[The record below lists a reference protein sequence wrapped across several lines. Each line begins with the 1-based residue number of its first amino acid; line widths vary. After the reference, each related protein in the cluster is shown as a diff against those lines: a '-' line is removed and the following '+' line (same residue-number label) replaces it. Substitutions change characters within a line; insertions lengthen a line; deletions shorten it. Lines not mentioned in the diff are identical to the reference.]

1 MLVLN
6 NIYKK
11 YQDKVILE
19 DICLTLNNG
28 IYGLLGANG
37 AGKTTLMKMICGVI
51 KPSSGYIHYDGE
63 AIASGQSQLID
74 CLGYLPQ
81 DFSYYPEFT
90 GYEFI
95 TYMATLKG
103 MSRSDFEKQG
113 HTLLQMVGLDTVKHA
128 KIKSFSGGMKQ
139 RLGIAQALL
148 GDPKVLILDE
158 PTVGLDPKERIRFRN
173 LISSLSKDKI
183 IILSTHIIGDIDAV
197 ADEILILKK
206 GILLEQATPQLLL
219 DKIDNQVWEVEV
231 EIDLADKLKAS
242 YIISN
247 QKVVNNRL
255 MLRIVSSVSPIEG
268 AHHVQP
274 NLEDLYLYYF
284 PNIGE
289 S

>member
-113 HTLLQMVGLDTVKHA
+113 HALLQMVGLDTVKYA

-219 DKIDNQVWEVEV
+219 EKIDNQVWEVEV

-247 QKVVNNRL
+247 QKVVNNQL

>member
-1 MLVLN
+1 MV
-6 NIYKK
+6 K
-11 YQDKVILE
+11 
-19 DICLTLNNG
+19 
-28 IYGLLGANG
+28 
-37 AGKTTLMKMICGVI
+37 
-51 KPSSGYIHYDGE
+51 
-63 AIASGQSQLID
+63 SQLID
-74 CLGYLPQ
+74 YLDYLPQ

-113 HTLLQMVGLDTVKHA
+113 HALLQMVGLDTVKHA

-206 GILLEQATPQLLL
+206 GILLEQATPQSLLER
-219 DKIDNQVWEVEV
+219 IDNQVWEAEV

>member
-63 AIASGQSQLID
+63 AIGSGQSQLID
-74 CLGYLPQ
+74 YLDYLPQ

-113 HTLLQMVGLDTVKHA
+113 HALLQMVGLDTVKHA

-206 GILLEQATPQLLL
+206 GILLEQATPQSLLER
-219 DKIDNQVWEVEV
+219 IDNQVWEAEV

>member
-63 AIASGQSQLID
+63 AIGSSQSQLID

-113 HTLLQMVGLDTVKHA
+113 HALLQLVGLDTVKHA

-183 IILSTHIIGDIDAV
+183 IILSTHIISDIDAV

-219 DKIDNQVWEVEV
+219 EKIDNQVWEVEV

-247 QKVVNNRL
+247 QKVVNNQL

>member
-63 AIASGQSQLID
+63 AIGSGQSQLID
-74 CLGYLPQ
+74 YLGYLPQ

-113 HTLLQMVGLDTVKHA
+113 HALLQMVGLDTVKHA

-206 GILLEQATPQLLL
+206 GILLEQATPQSLLER
-219 DKIDNQVWEVEV
+219 IDNQVWEAEV

>member
-1 MLVLN
+1 MSGEYPVKSKLPYEREMIAKFQASKMTIKKATDILV
-6 NIYKK
+6 
-11 YQDKVILE
+11 DE
-19 DICLTLNNG
+19 G
-28 IYGLLGANG
+28 
-37 AGKTTLMKMICGVI
+37 MI
-51 KPSSGYIHYDGE
+51 
-63 AIASGQSQLID
+63 
-74 CLGYLPQ
+74 
-81 DFSYYPEFT
+81 T
-90 GYEFI
+90 
-95 TYMATLKG
+95 
-103 MSRSDFEKQG
+103 
-113 HTLLQMVGLDTVKHA
+113 
-128 KIKSFSGGMKQ
+128 KIKAKGTFSGGMKQ

-231 EIDLADKLKAS
+231 EIDLADQLKAS

>member
-113 HTLLQMVGLDTVKHA
+113 HALLQMVGLDTVKHA

-219 DKIDNQVWEVEV
+219 EKIDNQVWEVEV

-247 QKVVNNRL
+247 QKVVNNQL

>member
-90 GYEFI
+90 AYEFI

-113 HTLLQMVGLDTVKHA
+113 HALLQMVGLDTVKHA

-219 DKIDNQVWEVEV
+219 EKIDNQVWEVEV

>member
-90 GYEFI
+90 AYEFI
-95 TYMATLKG
+95 TYMATL
-103 MSRSDFEKQG
+103 
-113 HTLLQMVGLDTVKHA
+113 
-128 KIKSFSGGMKQ
+128 
-139 RLGIAQALL
+139 
-148 GDPKVLILDE
+148 
-158 PTVGLDPKERIRFRN
+158 
-173 LISSLSKDKI
+173 
-183 IILSTHIIGDIDAV
+183 
-197 ADEILILKK
+197 
-206 GILLEQATPQLLL
+206 
-219 DKIDNQVWEVEV
+219 
-231 EIDLADKLKAS
+231 
-242 YIISN
+242 
-247 QKVVNNRL
+247 
-255 MLRIVSSVSPIEG
+255 
-268 AHHVQP
+268 
-274 NLEDLYLYYF
+274 
-284 PNIGE
+284 
-289 S
+289 

>member
-63 AIASGQSQLID
+63 AIGSGQSQLID
-74 CLGYLPQ
+74 YLGYLPQ

-113 HTLLQMVGLDTVKHA
+113 HALLQMVGLDTVKHA

-158 PTVGLDPKERIRFRN
+158 PTVGLDPKERICFRN

-206 GILLEQATPQLLL
+206 GILLEQATPQSLLER
-219 DKIDNQVWEVEV
+219 IDNQVWEAEV

>member
-63 AIASGQSQLID
+63 AMGSGQSQLID

-90 GYEFI
+90 AYEFI

-113 HTLLQMVGLDTVKHA
+113 HALLQMVGLDTVKHA

-219 DKIDNQVWEVEV
+219 EKIDNQVWEVEV

>member
-63 AIASGQSQLID
+63 AIASGQTQLID

-113 HTLLQMVGLDTVKHA
+113 HALLQMVGLDTVKHA

-219 DKIDNQVWEVEV
+219 EKIDNQVWEVEV

-247 QKVVNNRL
+247 QKVVNNQL